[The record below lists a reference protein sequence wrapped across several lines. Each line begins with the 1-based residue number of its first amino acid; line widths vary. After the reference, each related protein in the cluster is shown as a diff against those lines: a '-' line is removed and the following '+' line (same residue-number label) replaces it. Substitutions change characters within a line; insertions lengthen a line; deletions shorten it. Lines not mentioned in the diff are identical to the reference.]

1 MQALKF
7 LEWARRKDTFCVQD
21 ATRILESSESY
32 AKLFLHRL
40 VKRGLVKRVTKNV
53 YTVKHDVWVVAS
65 NIVAPCYISFW
76 SAAHYYGFTEQIL
89 NTIFVAVPFSKREV
103 EFEGYKIK
111 FVELEEFFGYKKER
125 TGAGSVFIAEQEK
138 LLIDAFLKPNYCGN
152 FDEIIKVYEN
162 AKISEE
168 KIVEY
173 LKRVKKQAVVKRV
186 GYLLEKVRGIDISKH
201 FGLDRNYVILNPFE
215 KGWSKVESKWRVKL

>member
-1 MQALKF
+1 MY
-7 LEWARRKDTFCVQD
+7 T
-21 ATRILESSESY
+21 
-32 AKLFLHRL
+32 AKQ
-40 VKRGLVKRVTKNV
+40 
-53 YTVKHDVWVVAS
+53 DVWVVAS

-76 SAAHYYGFTEQIL
+76 SAAQYYGFTEQIL

-111 FVELEEFFGYKKER
+111 FVELREFFGYKKER
-125 TGAGSVFIAEQEK
+125 TNAGNVFIAEQEK
-138 LLIDAFLKPNYCGN
+138 LLIDALLKPKCCGN
-152 FDEIIKVYEN
+152 FDEIVKIYEN

-186 GYLLEKVRGIDISKH
+186 GYLLEEVKGIDISKH
-201 FGLDRNYVILNPFE
+201 FELDRNYVILNPFE
-215 KGWSKVESKWRVKL
+215 KSWSKVESKWKVKL